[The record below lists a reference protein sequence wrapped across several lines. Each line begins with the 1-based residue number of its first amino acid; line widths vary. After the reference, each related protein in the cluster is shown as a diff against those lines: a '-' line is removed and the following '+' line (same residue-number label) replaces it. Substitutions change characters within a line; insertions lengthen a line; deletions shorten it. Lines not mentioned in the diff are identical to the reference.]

1 MSAAADIFMHESRLL
16 RAAAL
21 AQSPPVFANRPAPFV
36 RRAFCSYRLG
46 CQMSVHPCVQA
57 RHPHSRLATLSDKQ
71 KCLLAQTSS
80 CMKADCS
87 VLPHSRTRRPYSQIA
102 LLPLFTGLFAHT
114 GLVAKCLCVR
124 ACKHA
129 IRTAAWQHF
138 HKYIEKNYRMA
149 VFHCLFKLD
158 SSCLIW

>member
-57 RHPHSRLATLSDKQ
+57 RRPHSRLATLSDKQ

-87 VLPHSRTRRPYSQIA
+87 VLPHSRTRRPYSQITLFA
-102 LLPLFTGLFAHT
+102 LLTGLLLILAW
-114 GLVAKCLCVR
+114 LPNVCASVR
-124 ACKHA
+124 ASTPSA
-129 IRTAAWQHF
+129 QPLGNTF
-138 HKYIEKNYRMA
+138 
-149 VFHCLFKLD
+149 
-158 SSCLIW
+158 